1 MAVNP
6 DAQPIVE
13 EDLATMA
20 SLLELPE
27 NSIVVDGVVVV
38 QYIDGDG
45 DSHVMFK
52 TSDSYDSHLIGML
65 YMAAW
70 QILNIKMNHGDS

>member
-1 MAVNP
+1 MGVNH

-27 NSIVVDGVVVV
+27 GDMPLDGVVVV
-38 QYIDGDG
+38 QYLDKDG
-45 DSHVMFK
+45 DSHIMFK

-70 QILNIKMNHGDS
+70 QILNVKVNHGDS

>member
-1 MAVNP
+1 MAMKP
-6 DAQPIVE
+6 QPIVE
-13 EDLATMA
+13 EDLDTMA

-27 NSIVVDGVVVV
+27 NSIVVDGVVVI
-38 QYIDGDG
+38 QYLDEVG

-70 QILNIKMNHGDS
+70 QILNLKVNHGDS

>member
-1 MAVNP
+1 MNS
-6 DAQPIVE
+6 QPQPVVE

-27 NSIVVDGVVVV
+27 NSIVIDGVVVI
-38 QYIDGDG
+38 QYMDGDG

-70 QILNIKMNHGDS
+70 QILNLKVNHGDS